1 MLMEKII
8 KSTLGIKDHRV
19 VTVTGDT
26 NALTIHVDLIAGRKR
41 KCSGCGRRQRVRD
54 RLRERT
60 WRHVPLW
67 NIPVYICYRPARV
80 RCDRCGIKVEKI
92 PWSNGKSCLS
102 YPLTLAIAKWAR
114 LLPMSVAGELFGVC
128 WNAVYSAVK
137 QVVQY
142 GIACRDKAET
152 VIVGIDEISRKKG
165 HVYHTQ
171 IYDLVYRKL
180 LASLEGREAT
190 SVRAFFVEWGK
201 DNLTHIIAICCDMWA
216 PYIQVIKEM
225 LPHALLVFDKF
236 HIVRH
241 LLNAVDKVRKQEAEE
256 LKKTNPDLLKK
267 TRYLWLKNPWNL
279 TEKQKQRLSYLERL
293 NLKINRAYI
302 LKENFRELWTYT
314 DRKQAK
320 QFLDHWFWLA
330 THSRLKPM
338 RDFAWLLRNH
348 EEGVLAYFDLPIDN
362 GVVEAMNNNAKAV
375 SHRARGYRSPS
386 TFSTLLLHCLGDL
399 EMPPSVHKFA

>member
-1 MLMEKII
+1 MLIEKII

-19 VTVTGDT
+19 VKVTGDT
-26 NALTIHVDLIAGRKR
+26 NALTIHLDLIRGRKR
-41 KCSGCGRRQRVRD
+41 ECSGCERRQRIRD
-54 RLRERT
+54 RIKERM

-80 RCDRCGIKVEKI
+80 KCDCCGIKVEKI

-102 YPLTLAIAKWAR
+102 YPLSLAIAKWSR
-114 LLPMSVAGELFGVC
+114 VLPMSVVGQLFGVC

-137 QVVQY
+137 QMVQY
-142 GIACRDKAET
+142 GVACRDKAET
-152 VIVGIDEISRKKG
+152 VIFGIDEISRKRG

-171 IYDLVYRKL
+171 VYDLLQRKL
-180 LASLEGREAT
+180 LASFEGRDVE
-190 SVRAFFVEWGK
+190 SMSAFFTEWGK
-201 DNLTHIIAICCDMWA
+201 DNLKNIIGICCDMWA

-241 LLNAVDKVRKQEAEE
+241 LLNAVDRVRKQEAES
-256 LKKTNPDLLKK
+256 LKKTNPELLKK
-267 TRYLWLKNPWNL
+267 TRYIWLKNPWNL
-279 TEKQKQRLSYLERL
+279 TEKQKQRLSYLEKL

-314 DRKQAK
+314 NREQAK
-320 QFLDHWFWLA
+320 KFLDHWFWLA

-348 EEGVLAYFDLPIDN
+348 EEGVLAYFNLPIDN
-362 GVVEAMNNNAKAV
+362 GAVEAMNNNAKAV
-375 SHRARGYRSPS
+375 SHRARGYRSPN

-399 EMPPSVHKFA
+399 KMPHFVHKFA